1 LHNSLKEGL
10 QVLGY
15 EVTIMGLTDGFKK
28 YPVDVEIKHYYQ
40 SRFAKKIR
48 SLFFKL
54 FKIDLHS
61 LSIKRQITT
70 LYTKLGNYDCVQ
82 FINEASFLCQPNT
95 EIWLFDFI
103 KSKNKKVFLLSCGM
117 DYISVLY
124 AFNKKFRYSILTPFF
139 ENKVSEKDFYSVLKY
154 IQPTYKKL
162 HEHIFSQIDGVI
174 ASDLDYHLPLIG
186 HKKYLGMVPNPIN
199 TDTIAY
205 TKPVID
211 GKIKI
216 FHGI

>member
-1 LHNSLKEGL
+1 
-10 QVLGY
+10 
-15 EVTIMGLTDGFKK
+15 
-28 YPVDVEIKHYYQ
+28 
-40 SRFAKKIR
+40 
-48 SLFFKL
+48 
-54 FKIDLHS
+54 
-61 LSIKRQITT
+61 
-70 LYTKLGNYDCVQ
+70 
-82 FINEASFLCQPNT
+82 

-216 FHGI
+216 FHGINLSNYYKKGNDIFE